1 MAWRTVAITSP
12 ARLRLEQSQLIVEQD
27 GRTALPLE
35 DIAVLLIESPQVL
48 LSAGTLARL
57 GESECLLLVC
67 GEKHTPV
74 LAGLPYAGHS
84 RLAGIHR
91 MQLDTS
97 LPFRKRCWQ
106 RIVRQKILNQAECL
120 RLAGCVRWKEVEALA
135 ERVAS
140 GDSGNIESVAA
151 RMHFSLLFGEGW
163 WRGGPDGLNGVLDYG
178 YAVLRAAVV
187 RALAAHGFLLT
198 IGLHHASELNPFN
211 LADDFLE
218 PLRPAVD
225 LFAAALRPPPE
236 TLTRELR
243 IRLVELLG
251 CEVLLEG
258 KRHSILNA
266 CTLMAASFHAACRQK
281 DPSLLRLPQIFAL
294 TEHRYG

>member
-12 ARLRLEQSQLIVEQD
+12 ARLRVEQSQLVIEQD
-27 GRTALPLE
+27 EETALPLE

-48 LSAGTLARL
+48 LSAGTLSRL
-57 GESECLLLVC
+57 GEHDCLLLVC
-67 GEKHTPV
+67 GSKHTPV

-84 RLAGIHR
+84 RLSGIHR

-106 RIVRQKILNQAECL
+106 RIVRQKVLNQAECL
-120 RLAGCVRWKEVEALA
+120 RLSGCVRWKEVQALA
-135 ERVAS
+135 DRVSS

-198 IGLHHASELNPFN
+198 VGLHHSSELNPFN

-225 LFAAALRPPPE
+225 LFAAALKPPPDV
-236 TLTRELR
+236 LTKDLR

-251 CEVLLEG
+251 CEVLLDG

-266 CTLMAASFHAACRQK
+266 CTLMAASFQAACRQK
-281 DPSLLRLPQIFAL
+281 DPSLLRLPEVFAL

>member
-1 MAWRTVAITSP
+1 MAITNP
-12 ARLRLEQSQLIVEQD
+12 ARLRVEQGQLVIGQD
-27 GRTALPLE
+27 EETALPLE

-48 LSAGTLARL
+48 LTAGTLARL
-57 GESECLLLVC
+57 GEHDCLLLVC

-84 RLAGIHR
+84 RLSGIHR
-91 MQLDTS
+91 LQLGTS

-106 RIVRQKILNQAECL
+106 RIVRQKVLNQAECL
-120 RLAGCVRWKEVEALA
+120 RLAGCVRWKDVEALA
-135 ERVAS
+135 DRVAS

-187 RALAAHGFLLT
+187 RALAAHGLLLT
-198 IGLHHASELNPFN
+198 VGLHHSSELNPFN

-225 LFAAALRPPPE
+225 LFAAGLKPPPDV
-236 TLTRELR
+236 LTRELR

-251 CEVLLEG
+251 CEVLVDG

-266 CTLMAASFHAACRQK
+266 CTLVAASFQAACRHK
-281 DPSLLRLPQIFAL
+281 DPSLLRLPEIFAL